1 MQESDMGGIAW
12 NLALVLVFVLI
23 GGFFAAAEIALVAL
37 REGQV
42 RKLAE
47 QGRRGA
53 RVAALRA
60 DSNRFLSA
68 VQIGVTFA
76 GFFASSYG
84 GATIAV
90 RLEPAL
96 TGWGLSVGISATLAL
111 IVVTALVSYLS
122 LVFGELVPKRLALQR
137 SEGVALLTAGF
148 LDRLATVA
156 RPMIWLLSKS
166 TDGVVRLLGFNP
178 RASEGKVTQDEL
190 RDMVRTNEQLSL
202 EERQL
207 LTDAFQVTDRV
218 LAEVMVPRTEVDF
231 LPSTLSLT
239 DAVDE
244 ISAKP
249 HSRYPVIGDT
259 ADEIVGFIHVRDL
272 LRHETVERRTV
283 GDLARSIVALP
294 RSKPALAA
302 LSSMRHGGKHL
313 AIVVDEYGGTDG
325 IVTIE
330 DLVEEIVGEIWDEC
344 DPSATPVAPRT
355 DGTYDIDG
363 LTHHDAVEEQ
373 TGIALPDGPYDTVAG
388 FVLNRFQ
395 RVPVEGE
402 SIDALGH
409 RFTVRAMDGRRIA
422 RLHITRIPSP
432 RSSEDDRH

>member
-1 MQESDMGGIAW
+1 MGGIAG
-12 NLALVLVFVLI
+12 NLALVLLFVLI

-42 RKLAE
+42 HKLAE
-47 QGRRGA
+47 QGRRGR

-90 RLEPAL
+90 RLQPAL
-96 TGWGLSVGISATLAL
+96 AGWGLPVGIAATLAL

-137 SEGVALLTAGF
+137 PEGVALLTAGF

-178 RASEGKVTQDEL
+178 QAGEGKVTQDEL

-207 LTDAFQVTDRV
+207 LTDAFQATDRV
-218 LAEVMVPRTEVDF
+218 LSEVMVPRTEVDF
-231 LPSTLSLT
+231 LPSTVRLA
-239 DAVDE
+239 DAVNEVGD
-244 ISAKP
+244 KP
-249 HSRYPVIGDT
+249 HSRYPVIGDS
-259 ADEIVGFIHVRDL
+259 ADEVVGFIHVRDL
-272 LRHETVERRTV
+272 LRHDSHGRSTVRE
-283 GDLARSIVALP
+283 LARPVVALP
-294 RSKPALAA
+294 RSKPVLAA
-302 LSSMRHGGKHL
+302 LSGMRQHGNHL

-330 DLVEEIVGEIWDEC
+330 DLVEEIVGDIWDEY
-344 DPSATPVAPRT
+344 DPSATPVAARA

-363 LTHHDAVEEQ
+363 LTHHDAVQEQ

-388 FVLNRFQ
+388 FVISRFQ
-395 RVPVEGE
+395 RVPAEGE
-402 SIDALGH
+402 SIDALDH
-409 RFTVRAMDGRRIA
+409 RFTVREMDGRRIA
-422 RLHITRIPSP
+422 RLHITPLDTSGG
-432 RSSEDDRH
+432 DDR